1 MQLFTGLSL
10 GMLYVLLALGL
21 SIIFGLLT
29 VVNFAHGAMYMW
41 GAYAGVTTVVI
52 TGNFWLALIVAPLVI
67 GGYGLIVEKSM
78 IRPLY
83 GRDINYPLLL
93 TFGLQFIMIEIIRI
107 FWGTS
112 DQPFQAPASLD
123 MPIQI
128 FGIFAFPA
136 YRVFVILI
144 TMAICIALWLFLEK
158 TNLGLIIKAGTRDS
172 LMVKALGIDMG
183 RIWWL
188 VFGIGSALAGLAG
201 ILAGPDPQRLSR
213 NAGIATLVECSVRRR
228 GRGMESLQGAILSRH
243 FLTGRSHRRDHPLL
257 PADGGRCYFPGHGRC
272 AVDPSQRSFWPGRS
286 FGVIRREPVGSTH

>member
-1 MQLFTGLSL
+1 MEWTAIVMQLFTGLSL

-41 GAYAGVTTVVI
+41 GAYAGVATI
-52 TGNFWLALIVAPLVI
+52 ALTGNFWLALIVAPLVI
-67 GGYGLIVEKSM
+67 GGYGLLVERTL

-112 DQPFQAPASLD
+112 DYPFQAPEALSQ
-123 MPIQI
+123 PIEI
-128 FGIFAFPA
+128 LGIFYFPA
-136 YRVFVILI
+136 YRVFVIAI
-144 TMAICIALWLFLEK
+144 TIVICLVLWYFLEK
-158 TNLGLIIKAGTRDS
+158 TNLGLIIKAGTRDP

-201 ILAGPDPQRLSR
+201 ILAAPIRSVFPEMGL
-213 NAGIATLVECSVRRR
+213 AMLVECFVVVVV
-228 GRGMESLQGAILSRH
+228 GGMGSLKGAILSGIIMGEAIAITTLFYPQMADIVI
-243 FLTGRSHRRDHPLL
+243 FLVMAVVLLIRPSGLFGRAGLL
-257 PADGGRCYFPGHGRC
+257 
-272 AVDPSQRSFWPGRS
+272 
-286 FGVIRREPVGSTH
+286 E

>member
-1 MQLFTGLSL
+1 MEWTAVVMQLFTGLSL

-41 GAYAGVTTVVI
+41 GAYAGLATVAI
-52 TGNFWLALIVAPLVI
+52 TGNFWLALIIAPLVI
-67 GGYGLIVEKSM
+67 GGYGLIIEKTM

-123 MPIQI
+123 MPIEI
-128 FGIFAFPA
+128 LGIFAFPA
-136 YRVFVILI
+136 YRVFVILV
-144 TMAICIALWLFLEK
+144 TLAICIALYLFLEK
-158 TNLGLIIKAGTRDS
+158 TNLGLIIKAGTRDP
-172 LMVKALGIDMG
+172 LMVRALGIDMG

-201 ILAGPDPQRLSR
+201 ILAAPIRSVFPEM
-213 NAGIATLVECSVRRR
+213 GIAMLVECFVVVVV
-228 GRGMESLQGAILSRH
+228 GGMGSLQGAILS
-243 FLTGRSHRRDHPLL
+243 
-257 PADGGRCYFPGHGRC
+257 
-272 AVDPSQRSFWPGRS
+272 
-286 FGVIRREPVGSTH
+286 GVIMGEAIAVTTLFYPQMADIVIFLVMAIVLLIRPSGLFGKAGLLE

>member
-1 MQLFTGLSL
+1 MEWTAIVMQLFTGLSL

-41 GAYAGVTTVVI
+41 GAYAGVATVAI

-67 GGYGLIVEKSM
+67 GGYGLLVEKTL

-112 DQPFQAPASLD
+112 DYPFQAPDALS
-123 MPIQI
+123 MPIEI
-128 FGIFAFPA
+128 LGIFYFPA
-136 YRVFVILI
+136 YRVFVIAI
-144 TMAICIALWLFLEK
+144 TVVICFVLWFLLEK
-158 TNLGLIIKAGTRDS
+158 TNLGLIIKAGTRDP

-201 ILAGPDPQRLSR
+201 ILAAPIRSVFPEMGL
-213 NAGIATLVECSVRRR
+213 AMLVECFVVVVV
-228 GRGMESLQGAILSRH
+228 GGMGSLQGAILSGIIMGEAIAITTLFYPQMADIVI
-243 FLTGRSHRRDHPLL
+243 FLVMAVVLLIRPSGLFGRAGLL
-257 PADGGRCYFPGHGRC
+257 
-272 AVDPSQRSFWPGRS
+272 
-286 FGVIRREPVGSTH
+286 E

>member
-1 MQLFTGLSL
+1 MEWTAVVMQLFTGLSL

-41 GAYAGVTTVVI
+41 GAYAGLATMAI

-67 GGYGLIVEKSM
+67 GGYGLIIEKTM

-123 MPIQI
+123 MPIEI
-128 FGIFAFPA
+128 LGIFAFPA
-136 YRVFVILI
+136 YRLFVILV
-144 TMAICIALWLFLEK
+144 TLVICIALWLFLEK
-158 TNLGLIIKAGTRDS
+158 TNLGLIIKAGTRDP

-201 ILAGPDPQRLSR
+201 ILAAPIRSVFPEMGV
-213 NAGIATLVECSVRRR
+213 AMLVECFVVVVV
-228 GRGMESLQGAILSRH
+228 GGMGSLQGAILSGIIMGEAIAVTTLFYPQMADIVI
-243 FLTGRSHRRDHPLL
+243 FLVMAIVLL
-257 PADGGRCYFPGHGRC
+257 IR
-272 AVDPSQRSFWPGRS
+272 PSGL
-286 FGVIRREPVGSTH
+286 FGKAGLLE